1 MTMAEKDEV
10 VVESK
15 ASFNPSVFAQET
27 KDELTK
33 VTWPSRS
40 QLVSESIAVIAM
52 VALSATLVYF
62 VDKLFSTV
70 QMWVF
75 K

>member
-1 MTMAEKDEV
+1 MAEKDEV

-15 ASFNPSVFAQET
+15 VSFNPSVFAQQT
-27 KDELTK
+27 KEELTK

-52 VALSATLVYF
+52 VSLSATVVYF
-62 VDKLFSTV
+62 VDQLFSTV

>member
-1 MTMAEKDEV
+1 MAEKDEV

-15 ASFNPSVFAQET
+15 ASFNPSAFAQET
-27 KDELTK
+27 KEELTK

-52 VALSATLVYF
+52 VSLSATVVYF
-62 VDKLFSTV
+62 VDQLFSTV